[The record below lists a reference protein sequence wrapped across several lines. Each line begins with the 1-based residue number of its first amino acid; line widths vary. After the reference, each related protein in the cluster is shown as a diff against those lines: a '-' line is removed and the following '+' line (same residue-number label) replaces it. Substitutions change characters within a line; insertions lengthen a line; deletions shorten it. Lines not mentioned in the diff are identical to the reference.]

1 MKAAEQG
8 SLWPEDVSSLRASAQ
23 AINMAD
29 EVVRVCDEW
38 FAMHDLVCLA
48 FTVEN
53 GKVFY
58 RLEHGLAEAPEP
70 VSKALLR
77 ALKTT

>member
-1 MKAAEQG
+1 MKPAEQG
-8 SLWPEDVSSLRASAQ
+8 SLWPEDVRALRSSAQ

-29 EVVRVCDEW
+29 EVVRLCDEW
-38 FAMHDLVCLA
+38 FAMHDLVTLA
-48 FTVEN
+48 FAMEN

-58 RLEHGLAEAPEP
+58 RLEKGAVEAPED

-77 ALKTT
+77 ALKIP

>member
-1 MKAAEQG
+1 MKAVEQG
-8 SLWPEDVSSLRASAQ
+8 SLWPEDVAALRAAAQ

-29 EVVRVCDEW
+29 EVVRICDEW

-48 FTVEN
+48 FAVEN
-53 GKVFY
+53 GKAFY
-58 RLEHGLAEAPEP
+58 RLEHGLAEAPEA

-77 ALKTT
+77 ATKPS